1 MGPGLRANNVTRAVE
16 LVATGQQGLPVWP
29 GLTSRKLRCTAARV
43 RREEVRSWRTARLY
57 ELLLAA
63 EQVQASKSALR
74 TAGEQRYP
82 SSGVGGHRPAMAAC
96 MARLNV
102 VEAPLDG
109 GAAGAAGKRYEAGGL
124 PGFVSFSW
132 KLKRCR
138 QVSLPCGL
146 RVNNTT
152 QAVELVATGQQW
164 LPVWPGLTP
173 RKVRWMAAG
182 AAGWRQGPQ
191 DGGRGRMMAAGAAGS
206 SCTPAD
212 GDAVA

>member
-102 VEAPLDG
+102 AEGPLDG
-109 GAAGAAGKRYEAGGL
+109 GRGR
-124 PGFVSFSW
+124 
-132 KLKRCR
+132 R
-138 QVSLPCGL
+138 
-146 RVNNTT
+146 
-152 QAVELVATGQQW
+152 
-164 LPVWPGLTP
+164 
-173 RKVRWMAAG
+173 MAAG
-182 AAGWRQGPQ
+182 AAGWRQGPH
-191 DGGRGRMMAAGAAGS
+191 DGGWGRMRAAGAAGS